1 MKSIYCCG
9 SLRCCTV
16 QRRGDS
22 LVLVPRMSDNLPPT
36 IDPIAAARWQR
47 AAPSQSPWLHEEV
60 GRRMED
66 RLQWI
71 RRTPQV
77 WCDWQPVRGG
87 MQTHALIA
95 QRYPQAQCH
104 VVECTPAR
112 EAAAQAAFHTPWWK
126 PARWSGAQT
135 TVGLPPAGTVE
146 MLWANMQLHEQAD
159 PQQMLQAWH
168 DALAVDGFVMFSCL
182 GPDTVKEL
190 RALYQQQGWPE
201 AGQHYTDMHDWGDM
215 LVQAGFAEPVMD
227 METITLTFATPER
240 LLQELRE
247 LGCNLHPQRFGA
259 LRGRQWLAQLKDALN
274 SHLRVDASEG
284 QLALTF
290 ELVYGHAFK
299 PTPRVAVDSE
309 SSFSLE
315 QMRSMLK
322 QGKTPVGR

>member
-1 MKSIYCCG
+1 
-9 SLRCCTV
+9 
-16 QRRGDS
+16 
-22 LVLVPRMSDNLPPT
+22 MSENLPPT

-47 AAPSQSPWLHEEV
+47 AAPAQSPWLHEEV

-71 RRTPQV
+71 CRTPKS

-95 QRYPQAQCH
+95 QRYPQAQAY
-104 VVECTPAR
+104 VVETEPRMQAVAQQTWGKAWWSPSRWTGNKTFVEIPA
-112 EAAAQAAFHTPWWK
+112 PG
-126 PARWSGAQT
+126 SM
-135 TVGLPPAGTVE
+135 E
-146 MLWANMQLHEQAD
+146 MLWANMLLHHQAQ
-159 PQQMLQAWH
+159 PQQMLKAWH
-168 DALAVDGFVMFSCL
+168 EALAVDGFVMFSCL

-190 RALYQQQGWPE
+190 RDLYARMGWPA
-201 AGQHYTDMHDWGDM
+201 AGHSYTDMHDWGDM

-247 LGCNLHPQRFGA
+247 LGCNLHPQRFAG
-259 LRGRQWLAQLKDALN
+259 LRGKAWLKQLHAAMN
-274 SHLRVDASEG
+274 EYLRVDSSEG
-284 QLALTF
+284 QLAVTF

-299 PTPRVAVDSE
+299 PAPRVAVESE
-309 SSFSLE
+309 SAVSLE

-322 QGKTPVGR
+322 KGREQGLR